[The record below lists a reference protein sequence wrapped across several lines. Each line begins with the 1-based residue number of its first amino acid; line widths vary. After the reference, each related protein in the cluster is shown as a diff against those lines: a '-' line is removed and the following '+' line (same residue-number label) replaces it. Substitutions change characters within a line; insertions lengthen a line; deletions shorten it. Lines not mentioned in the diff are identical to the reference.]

1 MNTSVVLKGVVQLL
15 VVVAVIASLPASLA
29 GQELSICALVTAEDA
44 SNILGTAAVK
54 MKDPSGC
61 GWTDATKKMRLNVAY
76 VNVPSMFDAAR
87 LGTAK
92 DGKTQDD
99 PGLGAPAFSTIPTDE
114 HGDRIA
120 VYCRKGATVLILDL
134 TAPGAAGRLAP
145 MREVMRKVAA
155 TLS

>member
-54 MKDPSGC
+54 MDPSGC

-87 LGTAK
+87 VGTAK
-92 DGKTQDD
+92 DGKTQDE
-99 PGLGAPAFSTIPTDE
+99 PGLEHLPSRLFRPMSMATGLPSTVARAP
-114 HGDRIA
+114 R
-120 VYCRKGATVLILDL
+120 C
-134 TAPGAAGRLAP
+134 
-145 MREVMRKVAA
+145 
-155 TLS
+155 